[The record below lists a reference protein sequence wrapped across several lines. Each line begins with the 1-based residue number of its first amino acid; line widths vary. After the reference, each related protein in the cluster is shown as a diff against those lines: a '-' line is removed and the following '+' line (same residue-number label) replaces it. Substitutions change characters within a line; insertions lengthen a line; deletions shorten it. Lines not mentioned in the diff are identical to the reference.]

1 MPRRPEPGGLAAN
14 RAMAEGRLAS
24 AIRRY
29 SPPLGIRAQLALAL
43 TVFLA
48 LPWLGFQYARE
59 IERFLQS
66 AQDRALAGT
75 AQAIATALNDRP
87 RLFDAPR
94 DPIAS
99 FARERIAEEGSAGV
113 TLPPSASPEIEQII
127 RGLSRIDARIW
138 VVDRDLTVLA
148 HTGSIK
154 REPPAEAAPDSTLA
168 AIWQTVER
176 ATLGR
181 LYTLFLEQPTE
192 DFRDEAAAHG
202 PPQGRDI
209 EGALAGILTFDRRR
223 TLDGRA
229 VVVAAANPI
238 WIGDHV
244 EGAVV
249 VEQTTNRVLA
259 ERNLA
264 FERLFNIVLAV
275 LLLGSVA
282 LTLFASRLSSRI
294 RRLRDDAEAAIDPN
308 GRVRAAF
315 AGVDARDEIGDLS
328 RSFASVLARLS
339 DYAAYQEKMA
349 GRLSHELRT
358 PIAVVRSS
366 LENLQQQP
374 LASDARIYI
383 ERAQGG
389 LSRLSAIL
397 TRMTEA
403 ARLEQALQEAAR
415 ERYDLVPVIA
425 ACVDGY
431 RLAYRDVPFELAVA
445 EGPMVV
451 EGAPDLLAQMLD
463 KLVSNAVEFRGGGP
477 VAIGVE
483 RAGEVARIAVS
494 NAGPPLPAG
503 MQARLFDSMVSVRP
517 QGGGAHLG
525 LGLYVARM
533 IAQFHGGSI
542 DVANRSDG
550 SGVVVSVRIPLAPR

>member
-1 MPRRPEPGGLAAN
+1 MTSG
-14 RAMAEGRLAS
+14 RAMGDGRIADAL
-24 AIRRY
+24 RRH
-29 SPPLGIRAQLALAL
+29 SPTLGIRAQLALVL

-48 LPWLGFQYARE
+48 LPWLGYQYARE
-59 IERFLQS
+59 IERLLQS
-66 AQDRALAGT
+66 AQDRALSGT
-75 AQAIATALNDRP
+75 AQAIATALDDRP
-87 RLFDAPR
+87 RLFDTPA

-99 FARERIAEEGSAGV
+99 FARERSADEGSAGV
-113 TLPPSASPEIEQII
+113 ALPPSASPEIEQII

-148 HTGSIK
+148 HTGSLRRK
-154 REPPAEAAPDSTLA
+154 PVPEAPPASTLG
-168 AIWQTVER
+168 AIWQTAER
-176 ATLGR
+176 ATVGR

-192 DFRDEAAAHG
+192 DFRDEAAVRG
-202 PPQGRDI
+202 PPRGRDI
-209 EGALAGILTFDRRR
+209 EGALAGILSFDRRR
-223 TLDGRA
+223 TLDGKA

-238 WIGDHV
+238 WIGDRV

-294 RRLRDDAEAAIDPN
+294 RRLRDDAEAAIDAN
-308 GRVRAAF
+308 GRVQGAF

-339 DYAAYQEKMA
+339 DYASYQEKMA

-389 LSRLSAIL
+389 LSRLSSIL

-403 ARLEQALQEAAR
+403 ARLEQALQEASR
-415 ERYDLVPVIA
+415 ERYDVAPVVA

-431 RLAYRDVPFELAVA
+431 RAAYPDVPFDLAIA
-445 EGPMVV
+445 QGALVV

-463 KLVSNAVEFRGGGP
+463 KLVSNAVEFRNGAP
-477 VAIGVE
+477 VAIAVE
-483 RAGEVARIAVS
+483 RAGDAVRMAVS

-542 DVANRSDG
+542 DVANRGDG
-550 SGVVVSVRIPLAPR
+550 SGVVVSVRIPLESR